1 VANRIEAV
9 YLPHNEPYLGLPALL
24 AFDQAIPGAMQQN
37 SEIARH
43 TFEIAKSPA
52 QDAVCELAPQ
62 VISIA
67 LSIRELLRQAYL
79 FSAVILLRPM
89 LERLALVVYL
99 RDTPEAVAAWHNGWD
114 RKAQPSFDTLV
125 HHLVS
130 ANLGSTTEEQ
140 RKQFASLLHKAVHP
154 TQWRQSGTAQAAM
167 ENQPTHRGSWWT
179 SRRFATSVRCSHIGA
194 WFMQFEW
201 LRVCSQT
208 RSNDFQLFVK
218 TRRARAGFSSELA
231 FR

>member
-1 VANRIEAV
+1 MANRVEAV
-9 YLPHNEPYLGLPALL
+9 YLPHNEPYLGRPALL

-37 SEIARH
+37 TAIARH

-52 QDAVCELAPQ
+52 QDAVCELVPQ

-79 FSAVILLRPM
+79 FSAVVLLRPM

-99 RDTPEAVAAWHNGWD
+99 RDTPAAVAAWHAGWD
-114 RKAQPSFDTLV
+114 RKAQPSFDKLMD
-125 HHLVS
+125 HLVS

-154 TQWRQSGTAQAAM
+154 DPMAAIWNRTSRDGRPAHASGKLTEEPEVCDFCAVF
-167 ENQPTHRGSWWT
+167 THRCMVHAI
-179 SRRFATSVRCSHIGA
+179 RVAASVFPDA
-194 WFMQFEW
+194 
-201 LRVCSQT
+201 
-208 RSNDFQLFVK
+208 K
-218 TRRARAGFSSELA
+218 K
-231 FR
+231 